1 EAILS
6 LEDTALTGYYSP
18 AVLKFLQGMT
28 DAGKPLS
35 ASISHR
41 ILRLPQKKYE
51 SKQCRIRKALMKQD
65 QRQRRTLA
73 FSGRFE

>member
-1 EAILS
+1 
-6 LEDTALTGYYSP
+6 
-18 AVLKFLQGMT
+18 VLKLLRGMT
-28 DAGKPLS
+28 DAGKPLP

-41 ILRLPQKKYE
+41 ILRLPQKKHE

-65 QRQRRTLA
+65 QRLRRTLA